1 MFEPPAY
8 IPVTAA
14 RSDLFRSPLVKSGAS
29 ACGTGRLYVARAT
42 SSLRSSGHR
51 ARVRPLHCSSG
62 LRMLLRGF
70 PNPGAFNSD
79 GKRRI
84 IEELVQFPTEFE
96 FKVVGLRQGDFTD
109 DVVGLVAG
117 ALQRAE
123 NLDVR
128 NTTSRDDRVRITK
141 VRDRGKYRSLTIVAF
156 CETGAQVYSVYEALE
171 RDPRVLFK
179 F

>member
-1 MFEPPAY
+1 
-8 IPVTAA
+8 
-14 RSDLFRSPLVKSGAS
+14 
-29 ACGTGRLYVARAT
+29 
-42 SSLRSSGHR
+42 
-51 ARVRPLHCSSG
+51 
-62 LRMLLRGF
+62 MLLRGF